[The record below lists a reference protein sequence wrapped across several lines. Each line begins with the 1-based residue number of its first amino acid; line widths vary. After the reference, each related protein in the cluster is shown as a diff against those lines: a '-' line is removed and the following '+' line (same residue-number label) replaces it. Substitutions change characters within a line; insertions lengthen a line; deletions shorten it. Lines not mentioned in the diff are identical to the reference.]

1 MRAPMQDNTN
11 DGVGELQDMR
21 SEIGE
26 AKECRVCKYVLLFSF
41 LVLLSVM
48 TLVYFQGKGKFPFSP
63 SAQQETE
70 EEFGSLPPSPEQA
83 EENAR
88 VFDQRILELD
98 VNLSR
103 VDHSSFSTSSQ
114 SVVVTGKVPFKDG
127 RPVVLE

>member
-48 TLVYFQGKGKFPFSP
+48 TLVYFQGKNASLLKKIEPP
-63 SAQQETE
+63 SAEN
-70 EEFGSLPPSPEQA
+70 EFRSIPPS
-83 EENAR
+83 EEDMIEESEVR
-88 VFDQRILELD
+88 ELRLQELD
-98 VNLSR
+98 
-103 VDHSSFSTSSQ
+103 
-114 SVVVTGKVPFKDG
+114 SVLRASDVQ
-127 RPVVLE
+127 